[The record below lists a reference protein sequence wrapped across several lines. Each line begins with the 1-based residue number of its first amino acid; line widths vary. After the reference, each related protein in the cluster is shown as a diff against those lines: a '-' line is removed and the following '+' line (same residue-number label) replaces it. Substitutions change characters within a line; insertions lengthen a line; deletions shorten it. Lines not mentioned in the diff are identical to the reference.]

1 MLQEKNHGIICI
13 PDSGYYYSK
22 TSGTDEKCILANAK
36 TGSALH
42 DSPDARILCDRRHH
56 CRAVCAFHYQQNTGI
71 KTDRRNL
78 YLGIPLLVQLFIM
91 YWGICNPLGINKWVA
106 CISAL
111 SLNVGAYSAE
121 TIRAA
126 ILSINKG
133 QWEAGYSLGMSYQQT
148 FRRII
153 IPQAATVS
161 IPPLFNTFIGLVKD
175 TSLASTI
182 MIGEMFRKAQEAAA
196 SSLEYLWIY
205 IEVAL
210 IYLLFCT
217 LLTGLQK
224 WIEKKLRVGK

>member
-1 MLQEKNHGIICI
+1 MGSYAYLTAGIITARQAKLMKNAFWPMLRQGLLYTI
-13 PDSGYYYSK
+13 PLTLVSFAIGVIIAVLCALFIINKIPVLKQIAGIYIWVFR
-22 TSGTDEKCILANAK
+22 GT
-36 TGSALH
+36 
-42 DSPDARILCDRRHH
+42 
-56 CRAVCAFHYQQNTGI
+56 
-71 KTDRRNL
+71 
-78 YLGIPLLVQLFIM
+78 PLLVQLFIM

-196 SSLEYLWIY
+196 SSLEYLCIY

>member
-1 MLQEKNHGIICI
+1 MENYVCLATGFISERQLDIMARSFWPMFKQGLVYTIPLTLVSFLFGILIAIVCSLFVI
-13 PDSGYYYSK
+13 NKVPVLKQIAGIYIWFFR
-22 TSGTDEKCILANAK
+22 GT
-36 TGSALH
+36 
-42 DSPDARILCDRRHH
+42 
-56 CRAVCAFHYQQNTGI
+56 
-71 KTDRRNL
+71 
-78 YLGIPLLVQLFIM
+78 PLLVQLFIM
-91 YWGICNPLGINKWVA
+91 YWGICNPIGVSKWVA
-106 CISAL
+106 CILAL

-126 ILSINKG
+126 ILSIDKG
-133 QWEAGYSLGMSYQQT
+133 QWEAGYSLGMNYRQAFT
-148 FRRII
+148 RII
-153 IPQAATVS
+153 IPQAAKVS

>member
-1 MLQEKNHGIICI
+1 MGSYAYLTAGIITARQAELMKNAFWPMLRQGQLYTI
-13 PDSGYYYSK
+13 PLTLVSFAIGVIIAVLCALFIINKIPVLKQIAGIYIWVFR
-22 TSGTDEKCILANAK
+22 GT
-36 TGSALH
+36 
-42 DSPDARILCDRRHH
+42 
-56 CRAVCAFHYQQNTGI
+56 
-71 KTDRRNL
+71 
-78 YLGIPLLVQLFIM
+78 PLLVQLFIH
-91 YWGICNPLGINKWVA
+91 YWVSVILHHPTSGLP
-106 CISAL
+106 CISFL
-111 SLNVGAYSAE
+111 INVGAYSAE

-153 IPQAATVS
+153 IPQTATVS

>member
-1 MLQEKNHGIICI
+1 MQELFIINKIPVLKQIAGIYIWVFR
-13 PDSGYYYSK
+13 
-22 TSGTDEKCILANAK
+22 GT
-36 TGSALH
+36 
-42 DSPDARILCDRRHH
+42 
-56 CRAVCAFHYQQNTGI
+56 
-71 KTDRRNL
+71 
-78 YLGIPLLVQLFIM
+78 PLLVQLFIM